1 MNLLRMVARPLL
13 AAPFVADGI
22 DAVRDPRS
30 HVARIAP
37 ARPLIDRAASVAGVE
52 ADDGRLV
59 AATRAL
65 GAVTAVAGVGFALG
79 RAPRV
84 CAAVLAVVG
93 APVALAPRTGPAEE
107 PGRAAR
113 RSAAMRRLA
122 LVGGALIASTDRVGA
137 PSASWARRARRE
149 RAAAVRAAREGA
161 LEQAAAARGDAL

>member
-13 AAPFVADGI
+13 AAPFIADGI

-37 ARPLIDRAASVAGVE
+37 ARPLIDRAASAAGVE

-65 GAVTAVAGVGFALG
+65 GAVTAVA
-79 RAPRV
+79 
-84 CAAVLAVVG
+84 
-93 APVALAPRTGPAEE
+93 PRTGPVQG

>member
-13 AAPFVADGI
+13 AAPFIADGI

-107 PGRAAR
+107 PRRA
-113 RSAAMRRLA
+113 AAMRRLA
-122 LVGGALIASTDRVGA
+122 LVGGALIASADRVGA

>member
-13 AAPFVADGI
+13 AAPFIADGI

-37 ARPLIDRAASVAGVE
+37 VRPLIDRAASVTGVE

-79 RAPRV
+79 RGPRV

-93 APVALAPRTGPAEE
+93 VPIALAPQTEPARE
-107 PGRAAR
+107 PGRAAV
-113 RSAAMRRLA
+113 MRRLA
-122 LVGGALIASTDRVGA
+122 LVGGMLIASTDRVGA

-149 RAAAVRAAREGA
+149 RAAAVKAAREGA
-161 LEQAAAARGDAL
+161 LKQVAAARGDTR

>member
-13 AAPFVADGI
+13 AAPFIADGI

-79 RAPRV
+79 RGPRV
-84 CAAVLAVVG
+84 CAALLAVVG
-93 APVALAPRTGPAEE
+93 APVALAARTGPAQG

-113 RSAAMRRLA
+113 RSAVMRRLA
-122 LVGGALIASTDRVGA
+122 LVGGMLIASADRVGA

-149 RAAAVRAAREGA
+149 RAAAVRAARDSA
-161 LEQAAAARGDAL
+161 LEQAAAVRGDAL

>member
-13 AAPFVADGI
+13 AAPFIADGI

-37 ARPLIDRAASVAGVE
+37 ARPLIDRAASAAGVE

-65 GAVTAVAGVGFALG
+65 GAVAGVGFALG

-122 LVGGALIASTDRVGA
+122 LVGGVLIASTDRVGA

>member
-13 AAPFVADGI
+13 AAPFIADGI

-30 HVARIAP
+30 HVARIAT

-79 RAPRV
+79 RGPRV

-93 APVALAPRTGPAEE
+93 APVALAPRTEPAKE

-113 RSAAMRRLA
+113 RAAVMRRLA
-122 LVGGALIASTDRVGA
+122 LVGGMLIASADRVGA

-149 RAAAVRAAREGA
+149 RAAAVRAARERA
-161 LEQAAAARGDAL
+161 LEQAAAACGDTL